1 MALVEKIFLSLGCI
15 LTATSVMGGAFASHA
30 LKSMLTVESF
40 SIWETA
46 LRYQMYHAFALILIG
61 LLLEKP
67 NIPTK
72 GLLIAGYIIFV
83 GIILFSGSLYLL
95 SLSQIRLLGI
105 ITPLGGL
112 ALIVGWLTLTVTIS
126 LARTAK

>member
-1 MALVEKIFLSLGCI
+1 
-15 LTATSVMGGAFASHA
+15 
-30 LKSMLTVESF
+30 
-40 SIWETA
+40 
-46 LRYQMYHAFALILIG
+46 MYHAFALILIG